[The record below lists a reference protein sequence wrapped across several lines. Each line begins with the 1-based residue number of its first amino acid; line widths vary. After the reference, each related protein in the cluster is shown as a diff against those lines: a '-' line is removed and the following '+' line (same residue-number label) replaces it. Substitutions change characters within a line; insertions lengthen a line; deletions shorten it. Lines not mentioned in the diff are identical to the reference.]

1 MSIEELESRSEH
13 EKVGNGET
21 HAFIMVF
28 KPGCPPCQ
36 AALPEWRK
44 LPTHYKGAKILQ
56 VNEQDVDKIT
66 DSRSRSLTITGYP
79 TFVYL
84 PKKGEPEYYS
94 NNERT
99 REAFTTWMD
108 TKLGSTGGGV
118 YKHSTRF
125 RTVTRKSRR
134 RKMHKRKTKT
144 VRPKKRKSRRRRH
157 KKSRKVK
164 TLRRRRI

>member
-1 MSIEELESRSEH
+1 MNIEELESRSEY

-21 HAFIMVF
+21 NAFIMVF
-28 KPGCPPCQ
+28 KPGCPPCRD
-36 AALPEWRK
+36 ALPEWRK

-56 VNEQDVDKIT
+56 VNGQDVAKIT
-66 DSRSRSLTITGYP
+66 DSRPLNIIGYP

-84 PKKGEPEYYS
+84 PKNGEPDYYS
-94 NNERT
+94 NNDRT
-99 REAFTTWMD
+99 HEAFTRWMD

-118 YKHSTRF
+118 YKHSNRF

-144 VRPKKRKSRRRRH
+144 VRPKKRKSRRRH

-164 TLRRRRI
+164 TVRRRRI